1 MVPRSV
7 PGSVSPEYKGSS
19 LIVPFG
25 GAPRRS
31 LREKCEK
38 RRKCWARV
46 AETLSARPDPG
57 VVRQVVPFGKIG
69 AFLPFCAENGTGQAK
84 AGHGH
89 DAGRPPRVSLGRR

>member
-25 GAPRRS
+25 GAPRRR

-69 AFLPFCAENGTGQAK
+69 AFLSKSAEKRLA
-84 AGHGH
+84 A
-89 DAGRPPRVSLGRR
+89 RPGERPCTSLTSPIAPCWM